1 VQFVCDE
8 KFINSLIAKHVAEH
22 LESKAKSTLIEK
34 QERESLLS
42 RALKARSILEQ
53 LCLALADDETAKA
66 RISGN
71 LLDLDSEIHT
81 LRLAQ
86 EPASP
91 VDEVGPDTKTKREEE
106 RGIHFDCGCSIPCT
120 TTARKWSPH
129 FDDLISSTLVAKTI
143 RSLIQAAATY
153 FAVIED

>member
-1 VQFVCDE
+1 
-8 KFINSLIAKHVAEH
+8 
-22 LESKAKSTLIEK
+22 
-34 QERESLLS
+34 
-42 RALKARSILEQ
+42 LKARSILEK

-91 VDEVGPDTKTKREEE
+91 VDEAGPYTKTKREEE